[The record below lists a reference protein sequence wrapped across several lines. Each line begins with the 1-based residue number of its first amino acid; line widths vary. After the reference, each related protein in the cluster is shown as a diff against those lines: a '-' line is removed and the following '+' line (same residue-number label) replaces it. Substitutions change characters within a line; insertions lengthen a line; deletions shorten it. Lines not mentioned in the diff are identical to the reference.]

1 MTGNPP
7 TTASWSL
14 REIAPGDQH
23 GLDAVAD
30 LHMELLDYGPMA
42 ALGRQFVRDIC
53 YAAHMRED
61 LLKVALA
68 TVDGEAAGFI
78 AYTPFSIGF
87 HRGGL
92 AKHWF
97 QAGMVL
103 AWSLL
108 ARPARVLKLM
118 RALKVLWSR
127 RGETVLGE
135 DPLGEVVCVAVR
147 KQYLAPAFI
156 RKSGVRLSEFLI
168 RHAQEKLATAGA
180 TKMRMIVDADNKPV
194 LMLYHLMG
202 AHFEPYEQAGEPRV
216 HVWFDVGDP
225 KAS

>member
-1 MTGNPP
+1 
-7 TTASWSL
+7 
-14 REIAPGDQH
+14 
-23 GLDAVAD
+23 
-30 LHMELLDYGPMA
+30 
-42 ALGRQFVRDIC
+42 
-53 YAAHMRED
+53 
-61 LLKVALA
+61 
-68 TVDGEAAGFI
+68 
-78 AYTPFSIGF
+78 

-92 AKHWF
+92 ARHWF

-108 ARPARVLKLM
+108 TRPARILKLM

-127 RGETVLGE
+127 RGETVLGT
-135 DPLGEVVCVAVR
+135 DPLGEVVCIAVR

-168 RHAQEKLATAGA
+168 RHAQEKLASAGA

-216 HVWFDVGDP
+216 HVWFDVGAP
-225 KAS
+225 KSS